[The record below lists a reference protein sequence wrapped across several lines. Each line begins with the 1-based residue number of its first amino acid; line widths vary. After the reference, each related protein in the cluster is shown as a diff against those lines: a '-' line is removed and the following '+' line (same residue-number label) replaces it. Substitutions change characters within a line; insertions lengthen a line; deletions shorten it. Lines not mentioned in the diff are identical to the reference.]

1 MKRVLLCTG
10 LCMAGIGAVLVVAWL
25 AGAFARVGLDGNI
38 VLALVLGI
46 FFSSLLGVGLM
57 ALMFYSDRSG
67 QDAEAHAVLLQ
78 DDEAAPDLTIGV
90 PPRQDKG

>member
-1 MKRVLLCTG
+1 
-10 LCMAGIGAVLVVAWL
+10 MAGIAAVLVVVWL
-25 AGAFARVGLDGNI
+25 AGGFVQVGLDGNI

-46 FFSSLLGVGLM
+46 FFTSLLGVGLM

-67 QDAEAHAVLLQ
+67 LDAEAHAVLLK

-90 PPRQDKG
+90 PPKKDNR